1 MFYKHSRRTAT
12 AIAATA
18 VAVLALTG
26 CSGSGPA
33 ASGDGNAAAFDPDT
47 DVTVNFTWWGNDDR
61 ASKYTEAIALFE
73 KEYPNVT
80 VNGTFT
86 DYPSY
91 WEKRTTE
98 AAGGGLPDVMQFDY
112 SQMDSFGSR
121 GLLYNLTP
129 EYGENI
135 VVDAIP
141 ETALGVGDID
151 GKSYGLISSTNAWS
165 MFQDKTLLASIGAEP
180 YEGGT
185 SWEDYY
191 EWIADVTDKG
201 DGVYGGA
208 DPTQRIQNFELTL
221 RQDGGN
227 LYTDDGEL
235 GFDEKDLTAFWESA
249 DDIRES
255 DIVPQQRLEELNPVS
270 GFGANIA
277 GSELTWDNFGAGY
290 LADSGKSV
298 DDLVLTTPPTSD
310 ADAKDLYLKPSMLL
324 AMSSKTKVAGA
335 GAKLI
340 DFLTNSPEVGKIFG
354 ASRGIPAS
362 ETQRDGADLS
372 GQDANVLAYEESIT
386 DRLGD
391 APPLPPEGAAGIEQ
405 KFWDLG
411 KSIDLGA
418 ISIDDAV
425 KQFFDEAEIALNN

>member
-1 MFYKHSRRTAT
+1 MFYKHSRRAAT
-12 AIAATA
+12 ALAATA

-26 CSGSGPA
+26 CAGAGPA
-33 ASGDGNAAAFDPDT
+33 TSEGGSSFDPDKN
-47 DVTVNFTWWGNDDR
+47 VTVNFTWWGNDDR

-73 KEYPNVT
+73 KEYPNVK

-129 EYGENI
+129 EYGTNI
-135 VVDAIP
+135 DVDAIP

-151 GKSYGLISSTNAWS
+151 GKSYGLISSTNAWA
-165 MFQDKTLLASIGAEP
+165 MFQDKTLLSSVGVEP
-180 YEGGT
+180 YAGGT
-185 SWEDYY
+185 SWDDYY
-191 EWIADVTDKG
+191 EWIADVTAKG
-201 DGVYGGA
+201 NGVYGGS
-208 DPTQRIQNFELTL
+208 DPTQRIQNFELVL
-221 RQDGGN
+221 RQNGGN
-227 LYTDDGEL
+227 LYTDDGKL
-235 GFDEKDLTAFWESA
+235 GFDKKDLTSFWESA
-249 DDIRES
+249 ADIRKS

-277 GSELTWDNFGAGY
+277 ASELTWDNFGAGY

-324 AMSSKTKVAGA
+324 AMSSKTKVGAA

-391 APPLPPEGAAGIEQ
+391 APPLPPEGAASIEQ

-418 ISIDDAV
+418 ISVDDAV

>member
-12 AIAATA
+12 AVAATA
-18 VAVLALTG
+18 ATILALTG
-26 CSGSGPA
+26 CAGSGPA
-33 ASGDGNAAAFDPDT
+33 AEGGSTFDPDKE
-47 DVTVNFTWWGNDDR
+47 VTVNFTWWGNDDR
-61 ASKYTEAIALFE
+61 AAKYTEAIELFE

-135 VVDAIP
+135 DVDSIP
-141 ETALGVGDID
+141 ESALSVGDID
-151 GKSYGLISSTNAWS
+151 GDSYGLISSTNAWA
-165 MFQDKTLLASIGAEP
+165 MFQDKTQLASLGLEP

-185 SWEDYY
+185 GWDDYY
-191 EWIADVTDKG
+191 DWIADVTAKG
-201 DGVYGGA
+201 GGVYGGA
-208 DPTQRIQNFELTL
+208 DPTQRIQNFELSL
-221 RQDGGN
+221 RQEGEN
-227 LYTDDGEL
+227 LYTDKGEL
-235 GFDEKDLTAFWESA
+235 GFDEGDLTDFWESA
-249 DDIRES
+249 SDIRKS

-277 GSELTWDNFGAGY
+277 ASELTWDNFGAGY
-290 LADSGKSV
+290 IADSGKSV
-298 DDLVLTTPPTSD
+298 DDIVLTTPPTSD

-324 AMSSKTKVAGA
+324 AMSSKTKVGAA

-362 ETQRDGADLS
+362 ETQRDGAELS

-391 APPLPPEGAAGIEQ
+391 APPLPPEGAASIEQ

>member
-12 AIAATA
+12 AIAVTAT
-18 VAVLALTG
+18 AVLALTG
-26 CSGSGPA
+26 CAGAGPA
-33 ASGDGNAAAFDPDT
+33 ATEGGSSFDPDKE
-47 DVTVNFTWWGNDDR
+47 VTVNFTWWGNDDR

-73 KEYPNVT
+73 EEFPNVT

-129 EYGENI
+129 EYGTNI
-135 VVDAIP
+135 DVDGIP
-141 ETALGVGDID
+141 ETALEVGDID
-151 GKSYGLISSTNAWS
+151 GKSYGLISSTNAWA
-165 MFQDKTLLASIGAEP
+165 MFQDQTLLGTIGVEP

-191 EWIADVTDKG
+191 EWIADVTAKG
-201 DGVYGGA
+201 NGVYGGA
-208 DPTQRIQNFELTL
+208 DPTQRIQNFELAL

-227 LYTDDGEL
+227 LYTDEGAL
-235 GFDEKDLTAFWESA
+235 GFDEKDLTEFWESA
-249 DDIRES
+249 SDIREG

-277 GSELTWDNFGAGY
+277 ASELTWDNFGAGY
-290 LADSGKSV
+290 LADSGKAV
-298 DDLVLTTPPTSD
+298 DDLVLTTPPTDD

-324 AMSSKTKVAGA
+324 AMSSKTKVGAA

-362 ETQRDGADLS
+362 ETQRDGAELS

-391 APPLPPEGAAGIEQ
+391 APPLPPEGAASIEQ

-418 ISIDDAV
+418 IEIDEAV
-425 KQFFDEAEIALNN
+425 KQFFSEAEIALNN

>member
-1 MFYKHSRRTAT
+1 MFYKHSRR
-12 AIAATA
+12 AAAA
-18 VAVLALTG
+18 VAVTAAAVLAMTG
-26 CSGSGPA
+26 CA
-33 ASGDGNAAAFDPDT
+33 ASAPQAAGGKTFDPDT
-47 DVTVNFTWWGNDDR
+47 KATINFTWWGNDDR
-61 ASKYTEAIALFE
+61 AAKYNEAIDLFE
-73 KEYPNVT
+73 KEYPNIT

-135 VVDAIP
+135 DVDGIAD
-141 ETALGVGDID
+141 TALETGDID
-151 GKSYGLISSTNAWS
+151 GKSYGLISSTNAWA
-165 MFQDKTLLASIGAEP
+165 MFQDQKLIESLGLEP

-191 EWIADVTDKG
+191 SWMADVTKASG
-201 DGVYGGA
+201 GAVFGGA
-208 DPTQRIQNFELTL
+208 DPTQRIQNFELSL

-227 LYTDDGEL
+227 LYTDDGKL
-235 GFDEKDLTAFWESA
+235 GFDEKDLTKFWESA
-249 DDIRES
+249 ADIRKT

-277 GSELTWDNFGAGY
+277 ASELTWDNFGAGY
-290 LADSGKSV
+290 IADSGKAV
-298 DDLVLTTPPTSD
+298 EDIVLATPPTSD
-310 ADAKDLYLKPSMLL
+310 DSAKDLYLKPSMLL
-324 AMSSKTKVAGA
+324 AMSAKTKVGAA

-362 ETQRDGADLS
+362 EPQREGADLS

-391 APPLPPEGAAGIEQ
+391 APPLPPEGAASIEQ

-418 ISIDDAV
+418 ISVDDAV
-425 KQFFDEAEIALNN
+425 KQFFSEAEIALNN

>member
-1 MFYKHSRRTAT
+1 MFYKHSRRTA
-12 AIAATA
+12 AVVAATA
-18 VAVLALTG
+18 AAILALTG
-26 CSGSGPA
+26 CAGSGPA
-33 ASGDGNAAAFDPDT
+33 ASDGGSKFDPDT

-61 ASKYTEAIALFE
+61 AAKYTEAIDLFE
-73 KEYPNVT
+73 KKYPNVT

-129 EYGENI
+129 EYGTNI
-135 VVDAIP
+135 DVDAIP

-151 GKSYGLISSTNAWS
+151 GKSYGLISSTNAWA
-165 MFQDKTLLASIGAEP
+165 MFQDTTLISSIGAEP
-180 YEGGT
+180 YAGGT

-191 EWIADVTDKG
+191 EWIADTTAKG
-201 DGVYGGA
+201 NGVYGGA
-208 DPTQRIQNFELTL
+208 DPTQRIQNFELAL
-221 RQDGGN
+221 RQEGEN
-227 LYTDDGEL
+227 LYTDKGEL
-235 GFDEKDLTAFWESA
+235 GFDEGDLTDFWESA
-249 DDIRES
+249 SDIRKS

-277 GSELTWDNFGAGY
+277 ASELTWDNFGAGY

-298 DDLVLTTPPTSD
+298 DDLILTTPPTSD
-310 ADAKDLYLKPSMLL
+310 DSAKDLYLKPSMLL
-324 AMSSKTKVAGA
+324 AMSSKTKVGAA

-391 APPLPPEGAAGIEQ
+391 APPLPPEGAASIEQ

>member
-1 MFYKHSRRTAT
+1 MFYTHSRRAASAVAITA
-12 AIAATA
+12 A
-18 VAVLALTG
+18 AVLAMTG
-26 CSGSGPA
+26 CAASAPAGSG
-33 ASGDGNAAAFDPDT
+33 GDEFDPDT
-47 DVTVNFTWWGNDDR
+47 KATINFTWWGNDDR
-61 ASKYTEAIALFE
+61 AAKYTEAIALFE
-73 KEYPNVT
+73 EEYPNIT

-129 EYGENI
+129 EYGTNI
-135 VVDAIP
+135 DVDAIP
-141 ETALGVGDID
+141 ESALATGDID
-151 GKSYGLISSTNAWS
+151 GESYGLISSTNAWA
-165 MFQDKTLLASIGAEP
+165 MFQDKTLIASLGAEP

-191 EWIADVTDKG
+191 DWMAGITEASG
-201 DGVYGGA
+201 GAVYGGA
-208 DPTQRIQNFELTL
+208 DPTQRIQNFELSL

-227 LYTDDGEL
+227 LYTDEGEL
-235 GFDEKDLTAFWESA
+235 GFDEDDLTEFWESA
-249 DDIRES
+249 ADIREGV
-255 DIVPQQRLEELNPVS
+255 IVPQQRLEELNPVS

-277 GSELTWDNFGAGY
+277 ASELTWDNFGAGY

-298 DDLVLTTPPTSD
+298 DDLVLATPPTSD
-310 ADAKDLYLKPSMLL
+310 ESAKDLYLKPSMLL
-324 AMSSKTKVAGA
+324 AMSSKTKVGAA

-340 DFLTNSPEVGKIFG
+340 DFLTNDPEVGKIFG

-362 ETQRDGADLS
+362 ETQREGAELS
-372 GQDANVLAYEESIT
+372 GQDANVLAYEEAIA

-391 APPLPPEGAAGIEQ
+391 APPLPPEGAASIEQ

-418 ISIDDAV
+418 ITVDDAV
-425 KQFFDEAEIALNN
+425 TQFFSEAEIALNN

>member
-12 AIAATA
+12 AFAATA
-18 VAVLALTG
+18 AAVLALTG
-26 CSGSGPA
+26 CAGSGPA
-33 ASGDGNAAAFDPDT
+33 ASEGGSSFDPDT
-47 DVTVNFTWWGNDDR
+47 KVTVNFTWWGNDDR

-129 EYGENI
+129 EYGTNI
-135 VVDAIP
+135 DVDAIP
-141 ETALGVGDID
+141 ETALSVGDID
-151 GKSYGLISSTNAWS
+151 GESYGLISSTNAWA
-165 MFQDKTLLASIGAEP
+165 MFQDKTLIAGIGAEP

-191 EWIADVTDKG
+191 EWMDDVTAKG
-201 DGVYGGA
+201 NGVYGGA
-208 DPTQRIQNFELTL
+208 DPTQRIQNFELSL
-221 RQDGGN
+221 RQAGGN
-227 LYTDDGEL
+227 LYTDEGEL
-235 GFDEKDLTAFWESA
+235 GFDEGDLTEFWESA
-249 DDIRES
+249 ADIREGV
-255 DIVPQQRLEELNPVS
+255 IVPQQRLEELNPVS

-277 GSELTWDNFGAGY
+277 ASELTWDNFGAGY
-290 LADSGKSV
+290 LADSGKAV
-298 DDLVLTTPPTSD
+298 DDLVLTAPPTDD

-324 AMSSKTKVAGA
+324 AMSSKTKVGPA

-340 DFLTNSPEVGKIFG
+340 DFLTNDPEVGKIFG

-362 ETQRDGADLS
+362 ETQRDGAELS

-391 APPLPPEGAAGIEQ
+391 APPLPPEGAASIEQ

-425 KQFFDEAEIALNN
+425 KQFFSEAEIALNN